1 MQDIEY
7 IFILIRM
14 PPPIC
19 LATDII
25 MGLRMK
31 FQYKYLYNHQQHIT
45 AFTAADGV
53 CASWRETLQGWFIK

>member
-1 MQDIEY
+1 
-7 IFILIRM
+7 M